1 MINDDQRKLSHQRP
15 VVVVIVVGFGVEV
28 DVVVV
33 VPVSIANKQ
42 QNYAKI
48 HCTVMDN
55 KLKRFTMYCKNV
67 SLTEA
72 EHKLFI
78 IPV

>member
-1 MINDDQRKLSHQRP
+1 MMTHENIHQRP
-15 VVVVIVVGFGVEV
+15 VVGSGVVF

-33 VPVSIANKQ
+33 VLVSIANKEK
-42 QNYAKI
+42 NYDKI

-55 KLKRFTMYCKNV
+55 KLKGFTVYSKNV
-67 SLTEA
+67 RLTEA

-78 IPV
+78 MLV